1 MRFSTVA
8 AVAAATAP
16 IAVSAKGKL
25 GFSLGVRKAGQTDT
39 RSIKHELH

>member
-1 MRFSTVA
+1 MRFSTLA

-25 GFSLGVRKAGQTDT
+25 GFSIGVRKAGQ
-39 RSIKHELH
+39 SIALIVDQDCY